1 MVYVGYGNKGGRM
14 NKLKWLLIS
23 ILVAS
28 FLCGLGFVSFLDGFM
43 SEFAI
48 GKDLPW
54 YFYFSGAFP
63 LVTTHFLILAIV
75 LKED

>member
-14 NKLKWLLIS
+14 NKLKWLLVS
-23 ILVAS
+23 ILFVS
-28 FLCGLGFVSFLDGFM
+28 FLCGMMFVSFLDGFM
-43 SEFAI
+43 SEFAV

-54 YFYFSGAFP
+54 YFHFVGVFP
-63 LVTTHFLILAIV
+63 ILTIHGYILAIV